1 MKSWHIF
8 IEVNISD
15 TRRKDKNK
23 AEYAWTTKLKWM
35 IMLLAILIKCCS
47 SSWPSSVSSTSK
59 IESGLYSFSE
69 FSTTKTFRLQFG
81 MISGSMYILD
91 YVSSPTVSMVVRR
104 INSDDSISWSY
115 AISSQPSLK
124 SLAVDSKEVNVY
136 VMPYLAS
143 SLVLKFDAKTGALV
157 RADLM

>member
-1 MKSWHIF
+1 MKSWRIF
-8 IEVNISD
+8 IEANISD

-59 IESGLYSFSE
+59 IQSELYSFSE
-69 FSTTKTFRLQFG
+69 FATTKTFRLQFG

-91 YVSSPTVSMVVRR
+91 YVSSSTSMVVT
-104 INSDDSISWSY
+104 INEFQLELIN
-115 AISSQPSLK
+115 K
-124 SLAVDSKEVNVY
+124 VY
-136 VMPYLAS
+136 WKVENL
-143 SLVLKFDAKTGALV
+143 L
-157 RADLM
+157 